1 MAYPDHICVMHRLAT
16 KPDYT
21 SDRVI
26 LSAACYSMNHRRI
39 AAKFEEDIVVY
50 DYDKAQKTPLKP
62 YMVDELLKVW
72 ELQEQSKA
80 QASTKIQEL
89 ETFITSLE
97 Q

>member
-1 MAYPDHICVMHRLAT
+1 MAFPDHICVMHRLTT

-50 DYDKAQKTPLKP
+50 DYDKAKKTPLKP
-62 YMVDELLKVW
+62 YMVDEMLKVW
-72 ELQEQSKA
+72 ELQEQSKTEA
-80 QASTKIQEL
+80 NKKIAEL
-89 ETFITSLE
+89 EAFITSLE
-97 Q
+97 